1 MSNEEHHTLL
11 HSIFL
16 PDINT
21 HGTTKYQ
28 MKSMNY
34 LSTGAQWAR
43 AKAFTFVK
51 FTKKSCKCF
60 SISPLENAKAFTKSI
75 QHLQNF
81 VNALAFSGL
90 EMLKHLQN
98 SLQHLQLFVNALAFS
113 GLEMLKH
120 LQKSYSIY
128 SFCKCFS
135 IFWLGNAKAFTKKI
149 LL

>member
-1 MSNEEHHTLL
+1 MVYLL
-11 HSIFL
+11 KVKNHAIR
-16 PDINT
+16 
-21 HGTTKYQ
+21 
-28 MKSMNY
+28 M
-34 LSTGAQWAR
+34 AR

>member
-1 MSNEEHHTLL
+1 MGSGQ
-11 HSIFL
+11 
-16 PDINT
+16 DI
-21 HGTTKYQ
+21 HLG
-28 MKSMNY
+28 
-34 LSTGAQWAR
+34 GAR

-60 SISPLENAKAFTKSI
+60 SISPFGNAKAFTKSL

-135 IFWLGNAKAFTKKI
+135 IFWLGNAKAFTKKFH
-149 LL
+149 L

>member
-1 MSNEEHHTLL
+1 MDVRISKG
-11 HSIFL
+11 I
-16 PDINT
+16 
-21 HGTTKYQ
+21 
-28 MKSMNY
+28 KS
-34 LSTGAQWAR
+34 AAR

-90 EMLKHLQN
+90 EMLKHLQ
-98 SLQHLQLFVNALAFS
+98 
-113 GLEMLKH
+113 
-120 LQKSYSIY
+120 KSYSIY